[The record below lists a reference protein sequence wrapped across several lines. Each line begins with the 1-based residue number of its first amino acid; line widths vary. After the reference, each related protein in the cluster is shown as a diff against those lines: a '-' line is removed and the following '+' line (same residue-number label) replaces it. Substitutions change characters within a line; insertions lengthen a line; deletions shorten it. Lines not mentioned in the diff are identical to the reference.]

1 MGPLQGDP
9 AWSGGTQ
16 TAQFEILQ
24 NRVPYANFQKTKI
37 PIDPPRLEPGTS
49 CVLCGRAIRCA
60 TGTKE
65 IWPKNSSKFNLC
77 DKAVLGD
84 VF

>member
-37 PIDPPRLEPGTS
+37 PIDPPRFEPETS
-49 CVLCGRAIRCA
+49 HILCGHVSVADLDEGNLA
-60 TGTKE
+60 K
-65 IWPKNSSKFNLC
+65 KFI
-77 DKAVLGD
+77 KI
-84 VF
+84 

>member
-37 PIDPPRLEPGTS
+37 PIDPLRFELGTA
-49 CVLCGRAIRCA
+49 CVLCGCSIRCA

-65 IWPKNSSKFNLC
+65 IQPKNLPNLYSC
-77 DKAVLGD
+77 NKTVLSD